1 MTYLLR
7 NIPLPLWRKVKD
19 RAKDEGHS
27 IRWVILKL
35 LSEYLEHG
43 LR

>member
-7 NIPLPLWRKVKD
+7 NIPLHLWRKVKD
-19 RAKDEGHS
+19 RAKAEGHS

-35 LSEYLEHG
+35 LTEYADHG
-43 LR
+43 R